1 MTAYCP
7 TRAEI
12 NLKNLDYNFGLVKKI
27 VGPKV
32 KILIPVKADGYG
44 HGIIAIS
51 KRLQSL
57 GVDYLG
63 VAGIDEGILLRKS
76 GITVPVLILSTI
88 LAFDLK
94 PILDYKLIQ
103 TICTKE
109 LAYKLDRQ
117 ARKRNVLAPIHIK
130 VDTGMHRIGV
140 AYNRAYGFIKE
151 ISRLSNIKIEGVFTH
166 FPCADNKPGFT
177 KGQIR
182 IFNELIER
190 LDRVGIDIPLRHASN
205 SSGVINY
212 PEGHFNLVRPGL
224 MIYGLYPKRCAYGF
238 GYKESQ
244 AIALPAY
251 KLRLRPILSLKTRI
265 TYLKTVPKG
274 SGISYG
280 HTYVTKHKV
289 KIATLPIGYGNG
301 YPRSLSNKSYCL
313 ISGQE
318 AKIIG
323 RVCMDQLMV
332 DVTKIKEARIG
343 QEAVLIG
350 RQKNKSI
357 SVEELASLAG
367 TIPYEIVSNLGG
379 RVRRIYK
386 G

>member
-1 MTAYCP
+1 MIYYHP

-51 KRLQSL
+51 ERLQSL

-76 GITVPVLILSTI
+76 GITVPVLILSTV

-103 TICTKE
+103 TVCTKE

-224 MIYGLYPKRCAYGF
+224 MIYGLYPKRCAY
-238 GYKESQ
+238 
-244 AIALPAY
+244 
-251 KLRLRPILSLKTRI
+251 KLLLKPILSLKTRI